1 MTDAWGQNPG
11 DDAPDSADEDGAA
24 DEDPYAGEGGD
35 SESPESAVP
44 AAGPSAAPENTGPDP
59 SQMDTLV
66 QDIDGMAITT
76 ASWDGMTFNISDEE
90 DELATAEI
98 QTLHYEASQDEK
110 PSPAPEI
117 KFQGSEEAPD
127 LGLAGEPEPDANE
140 ADSPEEAPDTAA
152 SERITNEVDEEF
164 PASDVESVSKYQG
177 APSRIEQAKGMADK
191 DGRGEEAVAG
201 AAAPEAAVGAV
212 ATKDAKKKKTS
223 LSYDHYVGIAKKSAV
238 EYLICNDIETEVS
251 S

>member
-1 MTDAWGQNPG
+1 
-11 DDAPDSADEDGAA
+11 
-24 DEDPYAGEGGD
+24 
-35 SESPESAVP
+35 
-44 AAGPSAAPENTGPDP
+44 
-59 SQMDTLV
+59 MDTLV

-164 PASDVESVSKYQG
+164 PASDVESVSKYQ
-177 APSRIEQAKGMADK
+177 
-191 DGRGEEAVAG
+191 V
-201 AAAPEAAVGAV
+201 V
-212 ATKDAKKKKTS
+212 
-223 LSYDHYVGIAKKSAV
+223 SACAN
-238 EYLICNDIETEVS
+238 I
-251 S
+251 